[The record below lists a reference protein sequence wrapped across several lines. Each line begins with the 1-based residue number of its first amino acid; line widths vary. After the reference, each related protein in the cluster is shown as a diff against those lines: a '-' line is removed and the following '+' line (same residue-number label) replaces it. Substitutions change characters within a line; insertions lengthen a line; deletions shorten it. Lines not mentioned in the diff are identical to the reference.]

1 VACSPVRGAG
11 AIAVRAPAA
20 LPAAGRRRCRRRR
33 GAGFCRLPLRRRVC
47 RAARINRVPPA
58 VAGLR
63 PGGSGVCWHP
73 HQAGL
78 ASFSDEPGS
87 LVGAI
92 LAADGQERM
101 VTTQNAPAANPPG
114 TSTATPASAAPVP
127 APPSWPWRRG
137 ALILAGAAQLIT
149 ISALTNPARRAASCR
164 AAWSGRASACA
175 AGVRSAAGGVHCPR
189 AAGGAGTASGSR
201 RPGGRL
207 PAAAAR
213 FAVRQGSGAAAR
225 VRALRARRWWKARSA
240 RPRGLGACAVWPRR
254 RPGIWPGLPGWR
266 GVAGHST

>member
-1 VACSPVRGAG
+1 MEQVRAGGRPDRIDPGWRAHRYVAPAQLPCGPRRPCPLQGGVDVAG
-11 AIAVRAPAA
+11 AVVPGSAGCRSGGGSAVPPGLTA
-20 LPAAGRRRCRRRR
+20 
-33 GAGFCRLPLRRRVC
+33 CRLP
-47 RAARINRVPPA
+47 

-164 AAWSGRASACA
+164 AAWSGLW
-175 AGVRSAAGGVHCPR
+175 
-189 AAGGAGTASGSR
+189 GSR
-201 RPGGRL
+201 TRPL
-207 PAAAAR
+207 VLTWASTPLAR
-213 FAVRQGSGAAAR
+213 TR
-225 VRALRARRWWKARSA
+225 
-240 RPRGLGACAVWPRR
+240 
-254 RPGIWPGLPGWR
+254 
-266 GVAGHST
+266 

>member
-1 VACSPVRGAG
+1 MEQ
-11 AIAVRAPAA
+11 VRAGGRPDRIDPGWRAHRYVAPAQ
-20 LPAAGRRRCRRRR
+20 LPCGPRRPCPLRKGRRRCRRRR
-33 GAGFCRLPLRRRVC
+33 GAGLCRLPLRRRVC

-78 ASFSDEPGS
+78 ASFSGEPGS
-87 LVGAI
+87 LVGAT
-92 LAADGQERM
+92 LAADGQEPM

-164 AAWSGRASACA
+164 AAWSGLW
-175 AGVRSAAGGVHCPR
+175 
-189 AAGGAGTASGSR
+189 GSR
-201 RPGGRL
+201 TRPL
-207 PAAAAR
+207 VLTWASTPLAR
-213 FAVRQGSGAAAR
+213 TR
-225 VRALRARRWWKARSA
+225 
-240 RPRGLGACAVWPRR
+240 
-254 RPGIWPGLPGWR
+254 
-266 GVAGHST
+266 